1 MIPLEIT
8 HDDLTFSQESQ
19 EDGRRVVRQRSITSS
34 FSYRRVNRAS
44 SGGWG

>member
-19 EDGRRVVRQRSITSS
+19 EDGRRL
-34 FSYRRVNRAS
+34 
-44 SGGWG
+44 SGKGQSRHHFHIAV